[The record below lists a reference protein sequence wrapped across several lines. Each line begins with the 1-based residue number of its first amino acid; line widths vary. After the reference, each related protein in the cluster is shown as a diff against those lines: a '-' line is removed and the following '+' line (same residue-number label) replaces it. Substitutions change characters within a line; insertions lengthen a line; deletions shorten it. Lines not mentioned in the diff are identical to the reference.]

1 MPAPDSLPAE
11 AQLAVSSSSRVT
23 PQQPP
28 TAMHGDGGEEGPEEF
43 KEFTDHDLQ
52 SKITRLRALRSLTP
66 DGGQKSQ
73 RMVYRLEK
81 ELARRRAAVPRKVS
95 RIWVLSNRFDGSC
108 AGHCVFCPFL
118 HAKIIPSSPQ
128 KMEDY
133 L

>member
-43 KEFTDHDLQ
+43 KEFTDHELQ
-52 SKITRLRALRSLTP
+52 SKITRLRAVRIRTA
-66 DGGQKSQ
+66 DGGEKAQ
-73 RMVYRLEK
+73 RMVYRLET

-95 RIWVLSNRFDGSC
+95 RIWVFEQLFRGNVLGAAQRALPILCMPRLS
-108 AGHCVFCPFL
+108 V
-118 HAKIIPSSPQ
+118 
-128 KMEDY
+128 
-133 L
+133 